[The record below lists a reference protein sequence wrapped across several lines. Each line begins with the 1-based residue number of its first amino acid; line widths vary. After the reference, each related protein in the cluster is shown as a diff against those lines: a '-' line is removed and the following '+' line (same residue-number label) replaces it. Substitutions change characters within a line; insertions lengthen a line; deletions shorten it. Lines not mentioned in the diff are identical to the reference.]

1 MTDDM
6 LRLDKVDYGVF
17 KRKLKEADFGASML
31 WEAQTYGASPYVVE
45 SLQKHN
51 QKKMLFC

>member
-1 MTDDM
+1 M

-31 WEAQTYGASPYVVE
+31 WEAQAYGASPYVVD
-45 SLQKHN
+45 SLKKHN
-51 QKKMLFC
+51 QKKMLF